1 MTPGAGVRAG
11 DSLVLDTLRQVETP
25 EGLALTLRSAGM
37 VPRAY
42 AWLIDFGLR
51 IVGVLGLST
60 VLGLLEGAGTGI
72 MLVLMF
78 LIYWGYPILFEVLN
92 DGQTIG
98 KRTMGLKVV
107 NDNGTPV
114 TWVPSIV
121 RNLLRTVDMMPVM
134 YGFGLVSGL
143 LDPAGRRLGD
153 HAAGTLVV
161 HAERNAARSPAPP
174 APPVAAP
181 LPLHQDEQRAI
192 VAFSERMAQM
202 TPERQQELA
211 SLLEPVTGSR
221 GERAV
226 QQVLGLANYLL
237 GRR

>member
-1 MTPGAGVRAG
+1 MTVGLGGRPG
-11 DSLVLDTLRQVETP
+11 DSLMLDTLRQVETP
-25 EGLALTLRSAGM
+25 EGLALDLRTAGM

-51 IVGVLGLST
+51 IVAVSGLGT

-72 MLVLMF
+72 LMVLMF
-78 LIYWGYPILFEVLN
+78 LIYWGYPIFFEVLN

-121 RNLLRTVDMMPVM
+121 RNLLRTVDMLPVM

-161 HAERNAARSPAPP
+161 YAERYAARSPAPP
-174 APPVAAP
+174 APPVASP
-181 LPLHQDEQRAI
+181 LPLQQDEQRAI
-192 VAFSERMAQM
+192 VAFSERMVQM

-221 GERAV
+221 GDRAV
-226 QQVLGLANYLL
+226 QHVLGLANYLL

>member
-1 MTPGAGVRAG
+1 MTLVVAARPG
-11 DSLVLDTLRQVETP
+11 DSPMLDTLRQVETP

-51 IVGVLGLST
+51 FAGVLGLGT

-72 MLVLMF
+72 LLVLAF
-78 LIYWGYPILFEVLN
+78 LVYWGYPIVFEVLN

-114 TWVPSIV
+114 TWIPSIV

-161 HAERNAARSPAPP
+161 YVERYAARSPAPP
-174 APPVAAP
+174 APPVTAP
-181 LPLHQDEQRAI
+181 LPLQQDEQRAI
-192 VAFSERMAQM
+192 VAFSERMVQM

-211 SLLEPVTGSR
+211 SLLEPVTGAR